1 MLFEGLGSNSPLS
14 VALLSVCFSN
24 VLATEKA
31 YCTIFSAGGGG
42 NHIHTEI
49 QYSVTNIPFVT
60 VADPLLCSVDE
71 FNFIIGMH
79 VGD

>member
-31 YCTIFSAGGGG
+31 YCTIFSVCVWGG
-42 NHIHTEI
+42 EI
-49 QYSVTNIPFVT
+49 TSTQRYNILLQIFPLLLWRIPFCVQLMNST
-60 VADPLLCSVDE
+60 LS
-71 FNFIIGMH
+71 
-79 VGD
+79 